1 MARALASMRTICHFW
16 RSTSDSMWKASV
28 NFERNG
34 LTEEPLAYLMSID
47 PYGDRAGISWWGS
60 FEQLKTS
67 EGVWPRQ
74 TRKSFRGNSDE
85 SPIKEAE
92 EADFAS
98 YLTREPFEW

>member
-1 MARALASMRTICHFW
+1 
-16 RSTSDSMWKASV
+16 MWKASV